1 MNKLPQRAVG
11 VIVDGDRVLVM
22 HRISGGEEYYVF
34 PGGNV
39 EKGETVEDALRR
51 EIKEEVNLNVEN
63 CREVLRAED
72 WGKEH
77 VFFLIDRF
85 SGSVQ
90 LGGEEKE
97 RMNEDDQYLPTWYSK
112 DELKDLAPFRP
123 DKIQKKLGIFRIL

>member
-1 MNKLPQRAVG
+1 MDKLIQRAVG
-11 VIVDGDRVLVM
+11 VIADGDRVLVM
-22 HRISGGEEYYVF
+22 RRISEGKEYFIF

-39 EKGETVEDALRR
+39 EQGESIEDALRR

-63 CREVLRAED
+63 CREVLRVED

-97 RMNEDDQYLPTWYSK
+97 RMNENNHYLPTWYSK

-123 DKIQKKLGIFRIL
+123 NKIQKKLEEFL